1 MVWLLYMTQR
11 WGHHSAEGN
20 KSSSITPMKVVYTE
34 IFVSGS
40 NVSFCVL
47 VCVLVWDL
55 WELYLFQ
62 HWASEKERHEK
73 PHDVHKCK
81 YTIRVIIVSE
91 RWEKCNVGFP
101 LLWLGTLRR
110 ISHVHMYTF
119 PATIHQKPFM
129 QPGPF
134 ILCSACRAQEFT
146 FVNCRWY
153 LGFWLRRYSFLNHGS
168 FSFLDR
174 GLCDMS
180 SIEVLN
186 TVWSQL
192 SIKIYHNNIVKRR
205 IDAKNWAQTDS
216 RLKYCS
222 IYTLRMQNASL
233 CPWFSLLPC
242 YRNMG
247 APGLLQ
253 QQSAGLTAN
262 TALCRSV
269 HWLSYLP
276 IYHSWI
282 GTSLAWNL
290 LSDLVRVTW
299 DAWCCNCSALG
310 NGGSIANV
318 FRVILTYL
326 VCFIL

>member
-1 MVWLLYMTQR
+1 MTQR

-20 KSSSITPMKVVYTE
+20 KSSSVTPMKSST
-34 IFVSGS
+34 
-40 NVSFCVL
+40 L
-47 VCVLVWDL
+47 R
-55 WELYLFQ
+55 YLCRAPI
-62 HWASEKERHEK
+62 WASVFWFVFWFEICGSFTCSNTERARKRHEK

-81 YTIRVIIVSE
+81 YTIRVIIVSK

-119 PATIHQKPFM
+119 PTTIHQKHFI
-129 QPGPF
+129 QPVPF

-153 LGFWLRRYSFLNHGS
+153 LGFWLTHHYSFFNHDS

-205 IDAKNWAQTDS
+205 IDAKNWVQTNS
-216 RLKYCS
+216 RLKYS
-222 IYTLRMQNASL
+222 S
-233 CPWFSLLPC
+233 F
-242 YRNMG
+242 
-247 APGLLQ
+247 
-253 QQSAGLTAN
+253 
-262 TALCRSV
+262 
-269 HWLSYLP
+269 SYLYTGCKTRP
-276 IYHSWI
+276 CAHVFPFFLATETWVHLDS
-282 GTSLAWNL
+282 SSSRALAWQL
-290 LSDLVRVTW
+290 TQHYVVVCTDCLICPFITVELEPALPETCFQTWYGWLGMHDAAIVQLSEMGVPLQMY
-299 DAWCCNCSALG
+299 SGL
-310 NGGSIANV
+310 
-318 FRVILTYL
+318 F
-326 VCFIL
+326 